1 MKKKDVPQ
9 DPGLDIEQK
18 LMYAEGEDGHYVG
31 VQSSGWEV
39 SNVSFSRY
47 WAHVGRTLGEA
58 RARIQRGERSP
69 LYYWMRVHQLTEGM
83 LADYVGMWKWQVKRH
98 LRPRVFSK
106 LKPEVLAR
114 YAEALQTPVEQL
126 QHVPTKDPESLP
138 IPEPGQVQPE

>member
-9 DPGLDIEQK
+9 DPGLDIERK
-18 LMYAEGEDGHYVG
+18 LMYAEDEDGHYVG
-31 VQSSGWEV
+31 VQSLGWEV

-47 WAHVGRTLGEA
+47 WAHVGRTLSEA

-83 LADYVGMWKWQVKRH
+83 LADYVGMWKWRVKRH
-98 LRPRVFSK
+98 LRPRGFYK
-106 LKPEVLAR
+106 LKPEALAR

-126 QHVPTKDPESLP
+126 QRVPDKDPENLP
-138 IPEPGQVQPE
+138 IPEPGQV